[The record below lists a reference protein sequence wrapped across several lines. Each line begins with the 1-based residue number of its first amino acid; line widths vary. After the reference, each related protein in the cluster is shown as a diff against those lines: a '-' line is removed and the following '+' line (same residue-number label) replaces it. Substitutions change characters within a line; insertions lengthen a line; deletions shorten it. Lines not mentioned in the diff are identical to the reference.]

1 MAKITDTMIG
11 QIIQAIGGRDNITH
25 CGHCMTR
32 LRLSLADSL
41 HADAIPSR
49 ASPASWG

>member
-41 HADAIPSR
+41 HADRDLSLIHI
-49 ASPASWG
+49 